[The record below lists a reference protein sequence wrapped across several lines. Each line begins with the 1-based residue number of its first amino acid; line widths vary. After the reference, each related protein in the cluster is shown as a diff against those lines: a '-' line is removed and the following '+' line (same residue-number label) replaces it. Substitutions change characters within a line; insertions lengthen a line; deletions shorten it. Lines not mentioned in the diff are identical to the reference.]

1 MFYPAINFDLKSF
14 RFLTSDYGRQI
25 RKKKES
31 ELFPLADYKLYVIN
45 NKEAFQTLELQVV
58 GLANY
63 LYDLSRPLKL
73 NYNHRAYYKANND
86 PWRWTKHRGH
96 TEEEENYSSLKD
108 YLIQNLDKLDRLVES
123 ELRYACPSCGQ
134 DDIWPLKIG
143 DKCPYCGETSET
155 STENMDNRKIV
166 WKYMDWASNSY
177 LPDNFIGYNRVW
189 LKEFILYF
197 KTEYAEW
204 KVSSKFG
211 DYRDGLSFSTYKQ
224 LDEIFENAKK
234 YYRDNHYAIK
244 LRKQDNFDI
253 KLATERSEDAIKL
266 LREIRDLWSASRKG
280 VYGVQTAELNELL
293 FEMGMDDRLPIWDPM
308 VCQKCEG
315 EGFTVHRSKKR
326 RCLKC
331 KGYGYNNP
339 NRIYPIRYQGTY
351 SQRELSELNR
361 DAYPPFTYTSNAF
374 GRETRLE
381 IPQIDEMRT
390 LLNIAESINSR
401 EA

>member
-108 YLIQNLDKLDRLVES
+108 YLIQNLDKLDRLLES
-123 ELRYACPSCGQ
+123 EDHYGYE
-134 DDIWPLKIG
+134 IEK
-143 DKCPYCGETSET
+143 
-155 STENMDNRKIV
+155 STETMDNRKIV

-197 KTEYAEW
+197 KKEYAYW
-204 KVSSKFG
+204 KVNSGRTSG
-211 DYRDGLSFSTYKQ
+211 NSLSFSTYK
-224 LDEIFENAKK
+224 LDKIFENAKK

-351 SQRELSELNR
+351 SERELSELNR
-361 DAYPPFTYTSNAF
+361 DAYPPFYRTSDAY
-374 GRETRLE
+374 GRKSQLE
-381 IPQIDEMRT
+381 IPQIGEMRT

>member
-63 LYDLSRPLKL
+63 LYDLSRPLKVR
-73 NYNHRAYYKANND
+73 YSYSRPAAND
-86 PWRWTKHRGH
+86 PWRWAKHRNH

-108 YLIQNLDKLDRLVES
+108 YLINKLDKLDRLLES
-123 ELRYACPSCGQ
+123 EDHYGYE
-134 DDIWPLKIG
+134 IEK
-143 DKCPYCGETSET
+143 
-155 STENMDNRKIV
+155 STETMDNRKIV

-197 KTEYAEW
+197 KKEYAEW
-204 KVSSKFG
+204 KVNSG
-211 DYRDGLSFSTYKQ
+211 GTHHRLSFSTYKQ

-280 VYGVQTAELNELL
+280 VYGVQPTELNELL

-351 SQRELSELNR
+351 SERELSELNR
-361 DAYPPFTYTSNAF
+361 DAYPPFYRTSDAY
-374 GRETRLE
+374 GRKSQLE

>member
-63 LYDLSRPLKL
+63 LYDLSRPLKAR
-73 NYNHRAYYKANND
+73 YSYTRPAAND
-86 PWRWTKHRGH
+86 PWRWIKHRNH

-108 YLIQNLDKLDRLVES
+108 YLINKLDKLDRLLES
-123 ELRYACPSCGQ
+123 EDHYGYE
-134 DDIWPLKIG
+134 IEK
-143 DKCPYCGETSET
+143 
-155 STENMDNRKIV
+155 STETMDNRKIV

-197 KTEYAEW
+197 KKEYAEW
-204 KVSSKFG
+204 KVNSGRMSG
-211 DYRDGLSFSTYKQ
+211 NSLSFSTYKQ

-266 LREIRDLWSASRKG
+266 LRQIRDLWSASRKG

-351 SQRELSELNR
+351 SERELSELNR
-361 DAYPPFTYTSNAF
+361 DAYPPFYRTSDAY
-374 GRETRLE
+374 GRKSQLE

>member
-73 NYNHRAYYKANND
+73 NYTHHANYYRRGYH
-86 PWRWTKHRGH
+86 WRWQQHRGH

-108 YLIQNLDKLDRLVES
+108 YLIQNLEELDRI
-123 ELRYACPSCGQ
+123 Y
-134 DDIWPLKIG
+134 
-143 DKCPYCGETSET
+143 YN
-155 STENMDNRKIV
+155 NMDARKIV

-197 KTEYAEW
+197 KKDYEKW
-204 KVSSKFG
+204 KVNSGRTSINS
-211 DYRDGLSFSTYKQ
+211 LSLSTYKQ
-224 LDEIFENAKK
+224 LDVIFLNAKK

-244 LRKQDNFDI
+244 LRKQDNFDVR
-253 KLATERSEDAIKL
+253 LATERSEDAIKL
-266 LREIRDLWSASRKG
+266 LRQIRVLWSGSRKG
-280 VYGVQTAELNELL
+280 VYGVQPAELNELL
-293 FEMGMDDRLPIWDPM
+293 FEMGMDDRLPVWDPM

-315 EGFTVHRSKKR
+315 EGFTVHRSKR

-351 SQRELSELNR
+351 SERELSELNR
-361 DAYPPFTYTSNAF
+361 DAYPPFYRTSDAY
-374 GRETRLE
+374 GRKSQLE

>member
-1 MFYPAINFDLKSF
+1 M
-14 RFLTSDYGRQI
+14 
-25 RKKKES
+25 
-31 ELFPLADYKLYVIN
+31 
-45 NKEAFQTLELQVV
+45 
-58 GLANY
+58 
-63 LYDLSRPLKL
+63 
-73 NYNHRAYYKANND
+73 
-86 PWRWTKHRGH
+86 
-96 TEEEENYSSLKD
+96 
-108 YLIQNLDKLDRLVES
+108 
-123 ELRYACPSCGQ
+123 
-134 DDIWPLKIG
+134 DD
-143 DKCPYCGETSET
+143 
-155 STENMDNRKIV
+155 RKIV

-177 LPDNFIGYNRVW
+177 LPDNFIGYNRLW

-197 KTEYAEW
+197 KKEYAEW
-204 KVSSKFG
+204 KVMSKFG

-253 KLATERSEDAIKL
+253 RLATERSEDAIKL
-266 LREIRDLWSASRKG
+266 LREIRDLWSGSRKG
-280 VYGVQTAELNELL
+280 VYGVQPAELNELL
-293 FEMGMDDRLPIWDPM
+293 FEMGMDDRLPVWDPM

-315 EGFTVHRSKKR
+315 EGFTFHARLPSATPVFATKR

-351 SQRELSELNR
+351 SERELSELNR
-361 DAYPPFTYTSNAF
+361 DAYPPFYRTN
-374 GRETRLE
+374 GRYGNNSQLE

>member
-63 LYDLSRPLKL
+63 LYDLSRPLKAR
-73 NYNHRAYYKANND
+73 YSYTRPAAND
-86 PWRWTKHRGH
+86 PWRWIKHRNH

-108 YLIQNLDKLDRLVES
+108 YLIQNLDKLDRLLDS
-123 ELRYACPSCGQ
+123 EDHYGYE
-134 DDIWPLKIG
+134 IEK
-143 DKCPYCGETSET
+143 
-155 STENMDNRKIV
+155 STETMDNRKIV

-197 KTEYAEW
+197 KKEYAEW
-204 KVSSKFG
+204 KVNSGRTSSNS
-211 DYRDGLSFSTYKQ
+211 LSFSTYKQ

-280 VYGVQTAELNELL
+280 VYGVQPTELNELL

-315 EGFTVHRSKKR
+315 EGFTVHRSKR

-351 SQRELSELNR
+351 SERELSELNR
-361 DAYPPFTYTSNAF
+361 DAYPPFYRTSDAY
-374 GRETRLE
+374 GRKSQLE

>member
-1 MFYPAINFDLKSF
+1 MFHGAINFDLKSF

-73 NYNHRAYYKANND
+73 NYTHRAYHKANND

-108 YLIQNLDKLDRLVES
+108 YLIQNLEELDRLLES
-123 ELRYACPSCGQ
+123 EDHYGYE
-134 DDIWPLKIG
+134 IEK
-143 DKCPYCGETSET
+143 
-155 STENMDNRKIV
+155 STETMDNRKIV
-166 WKYMDWASNSY
+166 WKYIDWASNSY

-197 KTEYAEW
+197 KKEYEEW
-204 KVSSKFG
+204 KVNSGRMSG
-211 DYRDGLSFSTYKQ
+211 NSLPFSTYKQ

-244 LRKQDNFDI
+244 LRKQDNFDVR
-253 KLATERSEDAIKL
+253 LATERSEDAIKL
-266 LREIRDLWSASRKG
+266 LRQIRDLWSPSRKG
-280 VYGVQTAELNELL
+280 VYGVQPAELNELL

-315 EGFTVHRSKKR
+315 GGFTVHRSKKR

-351 SQRELSELNR
+351 SERELSELNR
-361 DAYPPFTYTSNAF
+361 DAYPPFYRTSDAY
-374 GRETRLE
+374 GRKSQLE

>member
-1 MFYPAINFDLKSF
+1 LFYPAINFDLKSF

-63 LYDLSRPLKL
+63 LYDLSRPLKAR
-73 NYNHRAYYKANND
+73 YSYTRPAAND
-86 PWRWTKHRGH
+86 PWRWIKHRNH

-108 YLIQNLDKLDRLVES
+108 YLFQNLDKLDRLLES
-123 ELRYACPSCGQ
+123 T
-134 DDIWPLKIG
+134 
-143 DKCPYCGETSET
+143 DKEEVWIDPGGSGYEIEGTSEI
-155 STENMDNRKIV
+155 MDNRKIV
-166 WKYMDWASNSY
+166 WKYMDWVSNSY

-189 LKEFILYF
+189 LKEFIIFF
-197 KTEYAEW
+197 KKEYEVW
-204 KVSSKFG
+204 KVNSGRMSSN
-211 DYRDGLSFSTYKQ
+211 GLSWSTYEK
-224 LDEIFENAKK
+224 LDLIFENAKK

-244 LRKQDNFDI
+244 LRKQDNFDVR
-253 KLATERSEDAIKL
+253 LATERSEDAIKL

-280 VYGVQTAELNELL
+280 VYGVQPAELNELL

-351 SQRELSELNR
+351 SERELSELNR
-361 DAYPPFTYTSNAF
+361 DAYHPFYRTSDAY
-374 GRETRLE
+374 GRKSQLE
-381 IPQIDEMRT
+381 IPQIGEMQS

>member
-63 LYDLSRPLKL
+63 LYDLSRPLKAR
-73 NYNHRAYYKANND
+73 YSYTRPAAND
-86 PWRWTKHRGH
+86 PWRWIKHRNH

-108 YLIQNLDKLDRLVES
+108 YLFQNLDKLDRLLES
-123 ELRYACPSCGQ
+123 T
-134 DDIWPLKIG
+134 
-143 DKCPYCGETSET
+143 DKEEVWIDPGGSGYEIEGTSEI
-155 STENMDNRKIV
+155 MDNRKIV
-166 WKYMDWASNSY
+166 WKYMDWVSNSY

-189 LKEFILYF
+189 LKEFIIFF
-197 KTEYAEW
+197 KKEYEVW
-204 KVSSKFG
+204 KVNSGRMSSN
-211 DYRDGLSFSTYKQ
+211 GLSWSTYEK

-244 LRKQDNFDI
+244 LRKQDNFDVR
-253 KLATERSEDAIKL
+253 LATERSEDAIKL
-266 LREIRDLWSASRKG
+266 LRQIRDLWSASRKG

-351 SQRELSELNR
+351 SERELSELNR
-361 DAYPPFTYTSNAF
+361 DAYPPFYRTSDSY
-374 GRETRLE
+374 GRKSQLE
-381 IPQIDEMRT
+381 IPQIGEMQS

>member
-25 RKKKES
+25 RKKKGS

-73 NYNHRAYYKANND
+73 NYTHRAYHKANND

-108 YLIQNLDKLDRLVES
+108 YLIQNLEELDRLLDYDHTAKEGYRDY
-123 ELRYACPSCGQ
+123 LP
-134 DDIWPLKIG
+134 D
-143 DKCPYCGETSET
+143 
-155 STENMDNRKIV
+155 RKIV

-177 LPDNFIGYNRVW
+177 LPDNFIGYNRLW

-197 KTEYAEW
+197 KKEYAEW
-204 KVSSKFG
+204 KVMSKFG
-211 DYRDGLSFSTYKQ
+211 DYRDGLSLSSYKQ
-224 LDEIFENAKK
+224 LDEIFENALK

-244 LRKQDNFDI
+244 LRKQDNFDVR
-253 KLATERSEDAIKL
+253 LATERSEDAIKL
-266 LREIRDLWSASRKG
+266 LRAIRDLWSASRKG

-351 SQRELSELNR
+351 SERELSELNR
-361 DAYPPFTYTSNAF
+361 DAYPPFYRTSDAY
-374 GRETRLE
+374 GRKSQLE